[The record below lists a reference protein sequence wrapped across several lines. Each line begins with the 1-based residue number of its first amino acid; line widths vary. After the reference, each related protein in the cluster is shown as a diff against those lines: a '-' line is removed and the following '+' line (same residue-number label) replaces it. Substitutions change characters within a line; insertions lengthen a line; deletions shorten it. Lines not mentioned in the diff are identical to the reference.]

1 MRHAT
6 RRLPNT
12 RPGGEVRSRVFAQ
25 RAKLALA
32 KLCLLTLLAWSL
44 AATMAPAAT
53 APTTQAA
60 TDAKGDVRSTL
71 DLTRVALSRA
81 ADGRLRA
88 SLTVA
93 SAWTG
98 SDLLSDSATGGPGS
112 LCLKAWTTTA
122 PPDTTPDYLICT
134 TANADGAL
142 RGSILKQR
150 ANKLPERTGGAD
162 VSRPTTRTVTL
173 RFSQTAIGK
182 PATLS
187 VAAESTRPGCTRGSC
202 IDLAPDAPKTLT
214 LVLHKTTT

>member
-1 MRHAT
+1 MRRAT
-6 RRLPNT
+6 RRLT
-12 RPGGEVRSRVFAQ
+12 TLG
-25 RAKLALA
+25 
-32 KLCLLTLLAWSL
+32 LLTTAAWSVGS
-44 AATMAPAAT
+44 TIAPAAT
-53 APTTQAA
+53 APETQAA
-60 TDAKGDVRSTL
+60 TDAKGDVRSPL
-71 DLTRVALSRA
+71 DLTRVAVSRA

-98 SDLLSDSATGGPGS
+98 TDLLSDSGPAGS
-112 LCLKAWTTTA
+112 VCVKVWTTTA

-162 VSRPTTRTVTL
+162 VSRPSTRTVTL

-182 PATLS
+182 PATLY
-187 VAAESTRPGCTRGSC
+187 VAAETTRPGCPRGSC
-202 IDLAPDAPKTLT
+202 VDLAPDAPKTLK
-214 LVLHKTTT
+214 LVLRKPTT

>member
-1 MRHAT
+1 MRHAMRT
-6 RRLPNT
+6 PPNT
-12 RPGGEVRSRVFAQ
+12 RPEGEVRSRVFVR
-25 RAKLALA
+25 RAKLAATLG
-32 KLCLLTLLAWSL
+32 LLTMAAWSVGS
-44 AATMAPAAT
+44 TISPAAS
-53 APTTQAA
+53 APDTQAA
-60 TDAKGDVRSTL
+60 TDPKADVRSPL
-71 DLTRVALSRA
+71 DLTRVAISRA

-93 SAWTG
+93 AAWTG
-98 SDLLSDSATGGPGS
+98 SDLLSDSGTGGPGS

-162 VSRPTTRTVTL
+162 VSRPTARTVTL

-182 PATLS
+182 PATLY
-187 VAAESTRPGCTRGSC
+187 VAGEAVRPGCPRGSC
-202 IDLAPDAPKTLT
+202 IDLAPDAPKTLK
-214 LVLHKTTT
+214 LVLRKAAT

>member
-1 MRHAT
+1 MRRAT
-6 RRLPNT
+6 RTLT
-12 RPGGEVRSRVFAQ
+12 TLG
-25 RAKLALA
+25 
-32 KLCLLTLLAWSL
+32 LLTMAAWSL
-44 AATMAPAAT
+44 GSTVTPAAT
-53 APTTQAA
+53 APDTQAA
-60 TDAKGDVRSTL
+60 TDPKGDVRSPL

-93 SAWTG
+93 AAWTG
-98 SDLLSDSATGGPGS
+98 SDLQSAAGPPGS
-112 LCLKAWTTTA
+112 LCLKAWTTSM

-162 VSRPTTRTVTL
+162 VSRPSTRTVTL

-182 PATLS
+182 PATLY
-187 VAAESTRPGCTRGSC
+187 VAAESTRPGCPRGSC
-202 IDLAPDAPKTLT
+202 IDLAPDAPKTLK
-214 LVLHKTTT
+214 LVLRKATT

>member
-1 MRHAT
+1 MRHA
-6 RRLPNT
+6 
-12 RPGGEVRSRVFAQ
+12 VRTLTTLGLFT
-25 RAKLALA
+25 LA
-32 KLCLLTLLAWSL
+32 AWSL

-60 TDAKGDVRSTL
+60 TDAKGDVRSPL

-93 SAWTG
+93 TAWTG
-98 SDLLSDSATGGPGS
+98 SDLLSDAGPPGS
-112 LCLKAWTTTA
+112 LCVKAWTTTT

-162 VSRPTTRTVTL
+162 ISRPTTRTVTL
-173 RFSQTAIGK
+173 RFSQTAIGR
-182 PATLS
+182 PATLFA
-187 VAAESTRPGCTRGSC
+187 AAESTRPGCTRGSC
-202 IDLAPDAPKTLT
+202 IDLAPDAPKTLA
-214 LVLHKTTT
+214 LVLHKPTT

>member
-1 MRHAT
+1 MRT
-6 RRLPNT
+6 
-12 RPGGEVRSRVFAQ
+12 
-25 RAKLALA
+25 LAMLG
-32 KLCLLTLLAWSL
+32 LLTLAAWSL
-44 AATMAPAAT
+44 GSTIAPAAT
-53 APTTQAA
+53 APVTQSA
-60 TDAKGDVRSTL
+60 TDPKGDVRSPL
-71 DLTRVALSRA
+71 DLTRVAISRA

-93 SAWTG
+93 TAWSG
-98 SDLLSDSATGGPGS
+98 GDLLGGGSGTGGTGGPGS
-112 LCLKAWTTTA
+112 LCLKAWTTTV

-182 PATLS
+182 PATLY
-187 VAAESTRPGCTRGSC
+187 VAGETVRPGCPRANC
-202 IDLAPDAPKTLT
+202 IDLAPDAPQTLK
-214 LVLHKTTT
+214 LVLRKPAT

>member
-1 MRHAT
+1 
-6 RRLPNT
+6 
-12 RPGGEVRSRVFAQ
+12 
-25 RAKLALA
+25 
-32 KLCLLTLLAWSL
+32 
-44 AATMAPAAT
+44 MASTVTPAAT
-53 APTTQAA
+53 APETQAA
-60 TDAKGDVRSTL
+60 TDAKGDVRSPL
-71 DLTRVALSRA
+71 DLTRVAVSRA

-98 SDLLSDSATGGPGS
+98 TDLQSESGVGGPGS
-112 LCLKAWTTTA
+112 LCVKAWTTTA

-162 VSRPTTRTVTL
+162 VSRPSARTVTL

-182 PATLS
+182 PATLYA
-187 VAAESTRPGCTRGSC
+187 AAESTRPGCPRGSC
-202 IDLAPDAPKTLT
+202 IDLAPDAPKTLK
-214 LVLHKTTT
+214 LVLRKATT